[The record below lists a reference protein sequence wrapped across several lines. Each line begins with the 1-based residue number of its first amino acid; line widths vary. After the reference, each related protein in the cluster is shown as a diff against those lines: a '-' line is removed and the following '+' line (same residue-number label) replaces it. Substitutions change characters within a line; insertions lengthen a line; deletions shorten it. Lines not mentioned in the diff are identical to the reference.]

1 MREHLGGIY
10 DFLRKKNIE
19 HLNQLGS
26 PVTQPLKGSP
36 LNSSQ
41 GGFLKNTKVNNPEN
55 DENTGIISP
64 SGGKEAYEAR
74 KELSKKIR
82 KAEKDVET
90 AENAVE
96 KLEKEISEML
106 TQLESPAKASDPE
119 FIMLL
124 QKKQRELEQKMYEW
138 EILAEELE
146 KLKTSEQ

>member
-1 MREHLGGIY
+1 M
-10 DFLRKKNIE
+10 
-19 HLNQLGS
+19 
-26 PVTQPLKGSP
+26 
-36 LNSSQ
+36 
-41 GGFLKNTKVNNPEN
+41 PEN
-55 DENTGIISP
+55 DEKTGIISP